1 MADRNV
7 PRHRPY
13 EEGRWESQVVSA
25 DSTTRKPHSHHYRPY
40 QPPPPRHRAPSEPAR
55 RAEPERKPER
65 ARRAP
70 REVAPGKVGRR
81 SALLALGT
89 LIAGTAATRTQQ
101 GGRVVDWVLG
111 RSQTAGGGAGTGA
124 GIVPDRPSGQQ
135 PSTVRTYT
143 EQNESY
149 MGSKAGDAL
158 KKNAPAGGRRFSSP
172 AIAANAT
179 KVTVDTVLS
188 NDPARH
194 LASRLTFGPTP
205 KVIAEIN
212 QLGIDEWIE
221 VQLAPERI
229 AETPAEKKLAELTTL
244 GMTIPQ
250 LRAARA
256 DLESKG
262 IRADE
267 QAVQATIARQIW
279 SDRQLFEV
287 MVAFWN
293 DFLHV
298 PAFYEGSQVQRA
310 SFDRDVIRR
319 YALDNYPDMLV
330 AANQHP
336 ALLTYLGQSAST
348 KDRVNENLARENL
361 EQFSVGVDGGYTEN
375 DVRQAAL
382 LQTGHGVKDDQYAYR
397 SGDHH
402 VGPVKIMGFS
412 HPNGSAAGGERAAEE
427 YLRFLASHPA
437 TARAIAASLA
447 TRFVSDT
454 PPKSLVDR
462 LAKSYTVNRGRI
474 KPVLMELLSS
484 SEFWASVGQKVR
496 RPLEYVVA
504 TYRALGVSPETPAG
518 YQPGPDSGGRTPF
531 VDGLRQLQQK
541 LEELGQYPMGS
552 PTPGGYPDVFV
563 AWTSAGSIVN
573 CWNEAGDAIVGRR
586 SMFTY
591 VKPEQLAGATPA
603 TAGPYLEAL
612 TKRLVFQSISIRERV
627 LILGIAGLTPD
638 TPVDPTLNGAIVP
651 IARAILAS
659 PQHHLR

>member
-1 MADRNV
+1 
-7 PRHRPY
+7 
-13 EEGRWESQVVSA
+13 
-25 DSTTRKPHSHHYRPY
+25 
-40 QPPPPRHRAPSEPAR
+40 
-55 RAEPERKPER
+55 
-65 ARRAP
+65 
-70 REVAPGKVGRR
+70 
-81 SALLALGT
+81 
-89 LIAGTAATRTQQ
+89 
-101 GGRVVDWVLG
+101 
-111 RSQTAGGGAGTGA
+111 
-124 GIVPDRPSGQQ
+124 
-135 PSTVRTYT
+135 
-143 EQNESY
+143 
-149 MGSKAGDAL
+149 
-158 KKNAPAGGRRFSSP
+158 
-172 AIAANAT
+172 
-179 KVTVDTVLS
+179 
-188 NDPARH
+188 
-194 LASRLTFGPTP
+194 
-205 KVIAEIN
+205 
-212 QLGIDEWIE
+212 
-221 VQLAPERI
+221 
-229 AETPAEKKLAELTTL
+229 
-244 GMTIPQ
+244 
-250 LRAARA
+250 
-256 DLESKG
+256 
-262 IRADE
+262 
-267 QAVQATIARQIW
+267 VQATIARQIW

-336 ALLTYLGQSAST
+336 ALLTYLGQNAST

-412 HPNGSAAGGERAAEE
+412 HPNGSAAGGERATEE
-427 YLRFLASHPA
+427 YLRFLANHPA
-437 TARAIAASLA
+437 TARAIASSLA

-504 TYRALGVSPETPAG
+504 TYRALGVSPDTPAG

-531 VDGLRQLQQK
+531 ADGLRQLQRK

-563 AWTSAGSIVN
+563 AWTSAGSIVG
-573 CWNEAGDAIVGRR
+573 CWNEAGDAIVGQRA
-586 SMFTY
+586 MFTY
-591 VKPEQLAGATPA
+591 VKPEQLAGAAPA

-612 TKRLVFQSISIRERV
+612 AKRLVFQPVSIRERV

>member
-1 MADRNV
+1 
-7 PRHRPY
+7 
-13 EEGRWESQVVSA
+13 
-25 DSTTRKPHSHHYRPY
+25 
-40 QPPPPRHRAPSEPAR
+40 
-55 RAEPERKPER
+55 
-65 ARRAP
+65 
-70 REVAPGKVGRR
+70 
-81 SALLALGT
+81 
-89 LIAGTAATRTQQ
+89 
-101 GGRVVDWVLG
+101 
-111 RSQTAGGGAGTGA
+111 
-124 GIVPDRPSGQQ
+124 
-135 PSTVRTYT
+135 
-143 EQNESY
+143 
-149 MGSKAGDAL
+149 
-158 KKNAPAGGRRFSSP
+158 
-172 AIAANAT
+172 
-179 KVTVDTVLS
+179 
-188 NDPARH
+188 
-194 LASRLTFGPTP
+194 
-205 KVIAEIN
+205 
-212 QLGIDEWIE
+212 
-221 VQLAPERI
+221 
-229 AETPAEKKLAELTTL
+229 
-244 GMTIPQ
+244 
-250 LRAARA
+250 
-256 DLESKG
+256 
-262 IRADE
+262 
-267 QAVQATIARQIW
+267 
-279 SDRQLFEV
+279 
-287 MVAFWN
+287 
-293 DFLHV
+293 V

-336 ALLTYLGQSAST
+336 ALLTYLGQNAST

-412 HPNGSAAGGERAAEE
+412 HPNGSAAGGERATEE
-427 YLRFLASHPA
+427 YLRFLANHPA
-437 TARAIAASLA
+437 TARAIASSLA

-504 TYRALGVSPETPAG
+504 TYRALGVSPDTPAG

-531 VDGLRQLQQK
+531 ADGLRQLQRK

-563 AWTSAGSIVN
+563 AWTSAGSIVG
-573 CWNEAGDAIVGRR
+573 CWNEAGDAIVGQRA
-586 SMFTY
+586 MFTY
-591 VKPEQLAGATPA
+591 VKPEQLAGAAPA

-612 TKRLVFQSISIRERV
+612 AKRLVFQPVSIRERV